1 MLIRAGSTR
10 PPPGFAV
17 GSAQRRTPVDGAT
30 GVLIHLE
37 RKEVRRTWHC
47 PACSD
52 GTAERACPRAGRRI
66 RFLAL
71 HRETNRL
78 FEDFWRGFD
87 IEPSLGLPEGTS
99 FSPRVDVEETDGEIR
114 VTAELPGVDEKDLEV
129 HVQDDVLTLKGEK
142 HEEREDRGRGWRE
155 RSYGSFYRTI
165 QLPGEV
171 DADKVTAAYKKGI
184 LTIRLPKTAT
194 ARERG
199 RRIPVTAA

>member
-1 MLIRAGSTR
+1 MALPSLLRWNRGGSL
-10 PPPGFAV
+10 PA
-17 GSAQRRTPVDGAT
+17 RREENP
-30 GVLIHLE
+30 
-37 RKEVRRTWHC
+37 
-47 PACSD
+47 
-52 GTAERACPRAGRRI
+52 
-66 RFLAL
+66 FLAL
-71 HRETNRL
+71 HREMSRL

-114 VTAELPGVDEKDLEV
+114 VTAELPGVDEKD
-129 HVQDDVLTLKGEK
+129 DVLTLKGEK

-165 QLPGEV
+165 QLPSEV
-171 DADKVTAAYKKGI
+171 DADKVKAGYKKGI

>member
-1 MLIRAGSTR
+1 MALPSLLRWNRGGSL
-10 PPPGFAV
+10 PA
-17 GSAQRRTPVDGAT
+17 RREENP
-30 GVLIHLE
+30 
-37 RKEVRRTWHC
+37 
-47 PACSD
+47 
-52 GTAERACPRAGRRI
+52 
-66 RFLAL
+66 FLAL
-71 HRETNRL
+71 HREMSRL

-142 HEEREDRGRGWRE
+142 HEEREDRGWRE

-171 DADKVTAAYKKGI
+171 DADKVTAGYKKGI
-184 LTIRLPKTAT
+184 VTIRLPKAAT

>member
-1 MLIRAGSTR
+1 MALPSLLRWNRGGS
-10 PPPGFAV
+10 
-17 GSAQRRTPVDGAT
+17 
-30 GVLIHLE
+30 L
-37 RKEVRRTWHC
+37 
-47 PACSD
+47 PAR
-52 GTAERACPRAGRRI
+52 GEENP
-66 RFLAL
+66 FLAL
-71 HRETNRL
+71 HREMNRV

-87 IEPSLGLPEGTS
+87 LEPSLGLAEGTS

>member
-1 MLIRAGSTR
+1 MALPSLLRWNRGGSL
-10 PPPGFAV
+10 PA
-17 GSAQRRTPVDGAT
+17 RREENP
-30 GVLIHLE
+30 
-37 RKEVRRTWHC
+37 
-47 PACSD
+47 
-52 GTAERACPRAGRRI
+52 
-66 RFLAL
+66 FLAL
-71 HRETNRL
+71 HREMSRL

-155 RSYGSFYRTI
+155 RSYGGFYRTI
-165 QLPGEV
+165 QLPSEV
-171 DADKVTAAYKKGI
+171 DADKVTAGYKKGI